1 MEDRLQKL
9 MNISDKQL
17 ASMQRIARSRKQQG
31 VRDYVQNPHRFS
43 VKELREQ
50 EASHLKR
57 ESEEQ
62 I

>member
-9 MNISDKQL
+9 INISDKQL
-17 ASMQRIARSRKQQG
+17 ASMQKIARSRKQQG
-31 VRDYVQNPHRFS
+31 VRDYVQNPHHFS
-43 VKELREQ
+43 VEELEEQ

-57 ESEEQ
+57 ESEKR